1 MKILCDESTNMCG
14 MCVSWLML
22 IMPGHGEALTALP
35 VLNDGD
41 DVNKHGE
48 EVTTPLFTI

>member
-1 MKILCDESTNMCG
+1 MCDESPGACC
-14 MCVSWLML
+14 MCVPWLML
-22 IMPGHGEALTALP
+22 IMPGHREVLTALLL
-35 VLNDGD
+35 LNDGD